1 MMKSKG
7 STSDRLLT
15 VGIFIVIVLL
25 FVVGSSILTKD
36 HAAPEHL
43 QRQPVGEEQ
52 EEKEEEKPKE
62 DKEDKKEEQEDKE
75 EKQQGPKD
83 ELIQSESDKPDVLEV
98 WTNEA
103 WGPIGTEQ
111 EEPHVSKF
119 DGQSQDW
126 IEKKEAIAAPL
137 SYEMEEL
144 TYIYVQGGATA
155 KEAIGTVQSKE
166 DRVKYRVYI
175 EWVDEKGWK
184 PVRVERLK

>member
-1 MMKSKG
+1 MKSKG

-43 QRQPVGEEQ
+43 QRQPVGEKQEEKEQ
-52 EEKEEEKPKE
+52 EVETEEKEEERE
-62 DKEDKKEEQEDKE
+62 VEEEV
-75 EKQQGPKD
+75 QQGPKD

-137 SYEMEEL
+137 SYSMEEL

-155 KEAIGTVQSKE
+155 KEAIGTVQAKA
-166 DRVKYRVYI
+166 DGVKYRVYI

>member
-25 FVVGSSILTKD
+25 FVVGSSILTKE
-36 HAAPEHL
+36 HTAPEHL
-43 QRQPVGEEQ
+43 QRQPVGEKQEEEMEKEEKQETEEKEQ
-52 EEKEEEKPKE
+52 EEKEEV
-62 DKEDKKEEQEDKE
+62 
-75 EKQQGPKD
+75 QQGPKD
-83 ELIQSESDKPDVLEV
+83 ELIQSESEKPDVLEV

-126 IEKKEAIAAPL
+126 IEKKAAIAAPL
-137 SYEMEEL
+137 SYTEEEL
-144 TYIYVQGGATA
+144 TYIYVQGGSTA

-166 DRVKYRVYI
+166 DGVKYRVYI
-175 EWVDEKGWK
+175 EWVDERGWK